1 MKKALLVVAFIL
13 VLSIALFAEAKD
25 LSQVHTQIG
34 FDFPTIAKVNHNED
48 GQIVS
53 LLGAN
58 VGLGISY
65 KKYFKPVEQNKINP
79 YWGVGT
85 VAIIMPYIAVGV
97 DYMIDNGLYIGGGV
111 VYLAPEVHFGY
122 MF

>member
-1 MKKALLVVAFIL
+1 MKKALLVIGFIL
-13 VLSIALFAEAKD
+13 VLSLALFAESKD
-25 LSQVHTQIG
+25 LSQVNTQIG

-65 KKYFKPVEQNKINP
+65 KKYFNPVQPNKINP

-85 VAIIMPYIAVGV
+85 VAILVPYVAVGA
-97 DYMIDNGLYIGGGV
+97 DYVMDSGLYIGGGV
-111 VYLAPEVHFGY
+111 VYLAPELHFG
-122 MF
+122 FLF